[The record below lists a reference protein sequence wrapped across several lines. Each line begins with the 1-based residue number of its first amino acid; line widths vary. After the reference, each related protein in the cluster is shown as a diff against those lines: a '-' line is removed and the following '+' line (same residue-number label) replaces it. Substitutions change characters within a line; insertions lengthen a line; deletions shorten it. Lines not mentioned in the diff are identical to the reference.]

1 MAALDAVLN
10 GKSRSVASKTLLDMA
25 FCHMAVFSCCDVGTI
40 VIERSPKFTQTDACW
55 AFKATISC
63 ASWHSSIC
71 VGKWYFSTWAPE
83 VISWCLW
90 LGAKCILGKFHH
102 QIIVPESLV
111 VEKIWHQFVCCW
123 CFPNSCG
130 NCLVL
135 WRFTPPHFTPTLF
148 ILINCCK
155 RPICNNL

>member
-1 MAALDAVLN
+1 MTALDTVLYV
-10 GKSRSVASKTLLDMA
+10 KSRSVASKTLFVLA

-40 VIERSPKFTQTDACW
+40 VIEEAPNLHKQTPAGPSKPPPG
-55 AFKATISC
+55 A
-63 ASWHSSIC
+63 WHSSIR
-71 VGKWYFSTWAPE
+71 VRKWYFSTEALE
-83 VISWCLW
+83 VISWCLL

-111 VEKIWHQFVCCW
+111 VDKIWHQYVWCW
-123 CFPNSCG
+123 CFPKSCG
-130 NCLVL
+130 YCLVL